1 MDDILSLP
9 TRAYNYINIQY
20 GTIGLIVV
28 GLLIAVAIV
37 GAFIWF
43 DRRK

>member
-1 MDDILSLP
+1 MDDILSIP
-9 TRAYNYINIQY
+9 SRAYHYVNNQY

-28 GLLIAVAIV
+28 GLLITVAIV
-37 GAFIWF
+37 GVFVWW